1 MNLFEQ
7 IVAGILTEDVEV
19 GKINDAI
26 DKTYEVLVN
35 YQSDDDNASGERI
48 IYPVAYG
55 MTKAGNPAIRAYQP
69 EGDTQSKVPAW
80 KLFLVSGI
88 QSWKPHFKKHF
99 DEPPG
104 YNPNGD
110 RSMSEVLNQA
120 IFGNPL
126 KPQVRKTDSDVE
138 LSPVNHGP
146 ITKDDIEKKKH
157 ITAKDNPEV
166 QKMEKLRK
174 QLENPRYLSDYM
186 DKSKDEVV
194 PATSGPITKQDV
206 EPENYISVNDHPE
219 VKKLEK
225 LRKQLDNP
233 RYISDIIKD
242 KTFGTKQSNPAPS
255 GPITKDTT
263 FKTQTEKDIESR
275 RKQMNKGE
283 RVSQSVLDNWNKE
296 QEKRKNKYGSK

>member
-55 MTKAGNPAIRAYQP
+55 ITKAGNAAIRAYQP

-88 QSWKPHFKKHF
+88 QSWKPHFKKRF
-99 DEPPG
+99 SEPPG

-110 RSMSEVLNQA
+110 KSMSEVLNQA
-120 IFGNPL
+120 IFGNLL
-126 KPQVRKTDSDVE
+126 KPQVRRPEGEEE
-138 LSPVNHGP
+138 LNPITHGP
-146 ITKDDIEKKKH
+146 ITKPDKKKH

-166 QKMEKLRK
+166 QKMERLRQ

-186 DKSKDEVV
+186 GKPEEAT
-194 PATSGPITKQDV
+194 PASTGPITKTDV
-206 EPENYISVNDHPE
+206 EPENYISVSDHPE
-219 VKKLEK
+219 IKKLEK

-242 KTFGTKQSNPAPS
+242 KEFGEQQPTPATS
-255 GPITKDTT
+255 GPVTQNDT

-275 RKQMNKGE
+275 RRQMNKGE
-283 RVSQSVLDNWNKE
+283 RVPQSVLDDWNKE
-296 QEKRKNKYGSK
+296 QRKRKNRYANK